1 MSCEYSFV
9 FKAFINVG
17 GKGSS
22 YVLDVLTESE
32 FWGDKEFC

>member
-1 MSCEYSFV
+1 MSCEYSLAL
-9 FKAFINVG
+9 KAFINVG

-32 FWGDKEFC
+32 SWGDKELC